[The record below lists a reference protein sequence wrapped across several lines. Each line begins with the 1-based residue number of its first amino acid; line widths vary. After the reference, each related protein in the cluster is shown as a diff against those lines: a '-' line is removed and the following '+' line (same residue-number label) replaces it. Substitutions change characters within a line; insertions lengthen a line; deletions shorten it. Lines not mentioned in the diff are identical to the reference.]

1 VTRVAYL
8 DLIGGVAGDMLMAAL
23 IDAGADAERV
33 FGALGRLDLEHP
45 APQAVEVRRGGLR
58 ALHLRGT
65 PATHQEPRTLADILA
80 ILDRGQLPSEVRSRA
95 EEVFRRLVDAEAR
108 AHGQAPASVTLHE
121 AGDDDAIFDVVG
133 VLLALADLGIDDVVC
148 SPIPLGSGGSR
159 QGFPWPGPA
168 TLELLLGLPVSG
180 PPPGSEATTPTGAA
194 LVATLATSFGDAPSM
209 VLERTGYGAGTRD
222 PSEHP
227 NLLRVLVGRR
237 TARPWK
243 VERDVRVIETNL
255 DDLSPQLVADAA
267 RALFE
272 AGALDVWQTP
282 IQMKQG
288 RLGVTLSALATGSMT
303 EAVKAAFFR
312 TTTTLGLREYA
323 VERAVLEREI
333 RVVEI
338 RGERVRVKLGRLGGE
353 VSTTM
358 PEHADLERLA
368 ERTGIPVRQLWHEA
382 IDAMDAQAIEPTMD
396 AGEATAAEPA
406 VPASEPE
413 PTESVRP

>member
-1 VTRVAYL
+1 
-8 DLIGGVAGDMLMAAL
+8 
-23 IDAGADAERV
+23 
-33 FGALGRLDLEHP
+33 
-45 APQAVEVRRGGLR
+45 
-58 ALHLRGT
+58 
-65 PATHQEPRTLADILA
+65 
-80 ILDRGQLPSEVRSRA
+80 
-95 EEVFRRLVDAEAR
+95 
-108 AHGQAPASVTLHE
+108 
-121 AGDDDAIFDVVG
+121 VG
-133 VLLALADLGIDDVVC
+133 VLFALADLGVDEVVC

-168 TLELLLGLPVSG
+168 TLELLRGLPVSG
-180 PPPGSEATTPTGAA
+180 PPPRSEATTPTGAA

-209 VLERTGYGAGTRD
+209 MLERTGYGAGTRD
-222 PSEHP
+222 PATHP
-227 NLLRVLVGRR
+227 NLLRVLVGQR

-288 RLGVTLSALATGSMT
+288 RLGVTLSALATGSLT

-333 RVVEI
+333 RVVEV
-338 RGERVRVKLGRLGGE
+338 RGERVRVKLGWLGGE

-368 ERTGIPVRQLWHEA
+368 ERIGIPVRQLWHEA
-382 IDAMDAQAIEPTMD
+382 IDAMNAQA
-396 AGEATAAEPA
+396 
-406 VPASEPE
+406 VEPE

>member
-1 VTRVAYL
+1 MTRVAYL
-8 DLIGGVAGDMLMAAL
+8 DLIGGVAGDMLLAGL
-23 IDAGADAERV
+23 IDAGANAERI
-33 FGALGRLDLEHP
+33 FGALGRLDLDHRG
-45 APQAVEVRRGGLR
+45 PQAVEVTRGGLR

-65 PATHQEPRTLADILA
+65 PATHQGSRTLADILA
-80 ILDRGQLPSEVRSRA
+80 ILDRGHLPTEIRSRA
-95 EEVFRRLVDAEAR
+95 EDVFRRLVDAEAR
-108 AHGQAPASVTLHE
+108 VHGQPPGSVTLHE

-133 VLLALADLGIDDVVC
+133 VLLGLADLGVDEVVC
-148 SPIPLGSGGSR
+148 SPVPLGSGGSR
-159 QGFPWPGPA
+159 DGFPWPGPA
-168 TLELLLGLPVSG
+168 TLELLRGLPVNG
-180 PPPGSEATTPTGAA
+180 PPPRSEATTPTGAA

-222 PSEHP
+222 PAEHP

-288 RLGVTLSALATGSMT
+288 RLGVTLSALATGPMA

-312 TTTTLGLREYA
+312 TTTTLGLREYG
-323 VERAVLEREI
+323 VDRAVLEREI
-333 RVVEI
+333 RFVEV
-338 RGERVRVKLGRLGGE
+338 RGERVRVKLGRLGDE

-358 PEHADLERLA
+358 PEHADLVRVSEQ
-368 ERTGIPVRQLWHEA
+368 TGIPVRQLWQEA
-382 IDAMDAQAIEPTMD
+382 IRALGVEGSEPPPG
-396 AGEATAAEPA
+396 ASEQPLG
-406 VPASEPE
+406 ASEPTE
-413 PTESVRP
+413 PVRP

>member
-33 FGALGRLDLEHP
+33 FGALGRLDLDHA
-45 APQAVEVRRGGLR
+45 APQAVEVTRGGLR

-80 ILDRGQLPSEVRSRA
+80 ILDRGHLPSEIRSRA
-95 EEVFRRLVDAEAR
+95 EDVFRRLVEAEAR
-108 AHGQAPASVTLHE
+108 VHGQPPGSVTLHE

-133 VLLALADLGIDDVVC
+133 VLLALADLGVDEVIC
-148 SPIPLGSGGSR
+148 SPVPLGSGASR

-168 TLELLLGLPVSG
+168 TLELLRGLPVSG
-180 PPPGSEATTPTGAA
+180 PPPRSEATTPTGAA

-209 VLERTGYGAGTRD
+209 LLERTGYGAGTRD
-222 PSEHP
+222 PAEHP
-227 NLLRVLVGRR
+227 NLLRVLVGEL
-237 TARPWK
+237 TALPWK
-243 VERDVRVIETNL
+243 VEHDVRVIETNL

-288 RLGVTLSALATGSMT
+288 RLGVTLSALASGSAS
-303 EAVKAAFFR
+303 EAVKTALFR

-323 VERAVLEREI
+323 VDRAVLEREI
-333 RVVEI
+333 RIVEI
-338 RGERVRVKLGRLGGE
+338 RGERIRVKLGWLGGE
-353 VSTTM
+353 VTTTM

-382 IDAMDAQAIEPTMD
+382 IAAMNSE
-396 AGEATAAEPA
+396 AG
-406 VPASEPE
+406 EPE
-413 PTESVRP
+413 PTEPVRP

>member
-1 VTRVAYL
+1 MTRVAYL

-23 IDAGADAERV
+23 IDAGADAERL
-33 FGALGRLDLEHP
+33 FTAIARLDLEHRG
-45 APQAVEVRRGGLR
+45 PQAVEVTRGGLR
-58 ALHLRGT
+58 ALHLSGT
-65 PATHQEPRTLADILA
+65 PATHQPPRTLADILT
-80 ILDRGQLPSEVRSRA
+80 IIDRGHLPSEIRSRA
-95 EEVFRRLVDAEAR
+95 EGVFRRLVDAEAR
-108 AHGQAPASVTLHE
+108 AHGQPPASVTLHE

-133 VLLALADLGIDDVVC
+133 VLLALADLQIDEVVC
-148 SPIPLGSGGSR
+148 SPVPLGSGGSR

-168 TLELLLGLPVSG
+168 TLELLRGLPVSG
-180 PPPGSEATTPTGAA
+180 PPPRSEATTPTGAA
-194 LVATLATSFGDAPSM
+194 LVVTLATSFGDPPSM

-222 PSEHP
+222 PAEHP
-227 NLLRVLVGRR
+227 NLLRVLIGQR
-237 TARPWK
+237 TASPWM

-267 RALFE
+267 RALFD

-282 IQMKQG
+282 IQMKRG
-288 RLGVTLSALATGSMT
+288 RLGVTLSALAAGSASGAIKM
-303 EAVKAAFFR
+303 AFFR

-323 VERAVLEREI
+323 VERAVLEREV
-333 RVVEI
+333 RVAEV

-382 IDAMDAQAIEPTMD
+382 IGAVDAQEHDPTIPAPEAADEPT
-396 AGEATAAEPA
+396 GPA
-406 VPASEPE
+406 PEPE
-413 PTESVRP
+413 PIEPVKP

>member
-23 IDAGADAERV
+23 LDAGADAERV
-33 FGALGRLDLEHP
+33 FGALGRLDLEHR
-45 APQAVEVRRGGLR
+45 APQAVEVTRGGLR

-65 PATHQEPRTLADILA
+65 PATHQGPRTIADILA
-80 ILDRGQLPSEVRSRA
+80 ILDRGQLPSTVRSGA
-95 EEVFRRLVDAEAR
+95 ADVFRRLVDAEAR
-108 AHGQAPASVTLHE
+108 AHGQPPGSVRLHE

-133 VLLALADLGIDDVVC
+133 VLLALADLGVDDVVC
-148 SPIPLGSGGSR
+148 SPVPMGSGGSR
-159 QGFPWPGPA
+159 GFPWPGPA
-168 TLELLLGLPVSG
+168 TLELLRGLPVSG
-180 PPPGSEATTPTGAA
+180 PPPRSEATTPTGAA

-222 PSEHP
+222 PAEHP
-227 NLLRVLVGRR
+227 NLLRVLIGQR
-237 TARPWK
+237 TARPWM

-288 RLGVTLSALATGSMT
+288 RLGVTLSALATASMA
-303 EAVKAAFFR
+303 EAVKLAFFR

-323 VERAVLEREI
+323 VDRAVLEREI
-333 RVVEI
+333 RVVEV

-358 PEHADLERLA
+358 PEHADLEHLA
-368 ERTGIPVRQLWHEA
+368 ERTGIPIRQLWHEA
-382 IDAMDAQAIEPTMD
+382 IGAVDVQTGEAPLEAPEAKRDEPTFP
-396 AGEATAAEPA
+396 AA
-406 VPASEPE
+406 EPE
-413 PTESVRP
+413 PTEPVRP

>member
-1 VTRVAYL
+1 MTRVAYL
-8 DLIGGVAGDMLMAAL
+8 DLIGGVAGDMLLAGL
-23 IDAGADAERV
+23 IDAGANAERI
-33 FGALGRLDLEHP
+33 FGALGRLDLDHRG
-45 APQAVEVRRGGLR
+45 PQAVEVTRGGLR

-65 PATHQEPRTLADILA
+65 PATHQGSRTLADILA
-80 ILDRGQLPSEVRSRA
+80 ILDRGHLPTEIRSRA
-95 EEVFRRLVDAEAR
+95 EDVFRRLVDAEAR
-108 AHGQAPASVTLHE
+108 VHGQPAGSVTLHE

-133 VLLALADLGIDDVVC
+133 VLLGLADLGVDEVVC
-148 SPIPLGSGGSR
+148 SPVPLGSGGSR
-159 QGFPWPGPA
+159 DGFPWPGPA
-168 TLELLLGLPVSG
+168 TLELLRGLPVSG
-180 PPPGSEATTPTGAA
+180 PPPRSEATTPTGAA

-222 PSEHP
+222 PAEHP
-227 NLLRVLVGRR
+227 NLLRVLVGQR

-243 VERDVRVIETNL
+243 VEPDVRVIETNL

-288 RLGVTLSALATGSMT
+288 RLGVTLSALAAGSMA

-323 VERAVLEREI
+323 VDRAVLEREI
-333 RVVEI
+333 RFVEV
-338 RGERVRVKLGRLGGE
+338 RGERVRVKLGRLGDE

-358 PEHADLERLA
+358 PEHADLVRVSEQ
-368 ERTGIPVRQLWHEA
+368 TGIPVRQLWQEA
-382 IDAMDAQAIEPTMD
+382 IRALGVEGSEPPPG
-396 AGEATAAEPA
+396 ASEQPLG
-406 VPASEPE
+406 ASEPTE
-413 PTESVRP
+413 PVRP

>member
-1 VTRVAYL
+1 MTRVAYL

-33 FGALGRLDLEHP
+33 FGALGRLDLEHR
-45 APQAVEVRRGGLR
+45 APQAVEVTRGGLR

-65 PATHQEPRTLADILA
+65 PATHGGTRTLDDILA
-80 ILDRGQLPSEVRSRA
+80 ILDRGDLPREVRSRA
-95 EEVFRRLVDAEAR
+95 GVVFRRLVDAEAR
-108 AHGQAPASVTLHE
+108 AHGQPPGTVTLHE

-133 VLLALADLGIDDVVC
+133 VLLALADLAVDEVVC
-148 SPIPLGSGGSR
+148 SPVPLGSGGSR
-159 QGFPWPGPA
+159 DGFPWPGPA
-168 TLELLLGLPVSG
+168 TLELLRGLPVSG
-180 PPPGSEATTPTGAA
+180 PPPRSEATTPTGAA

-209 VLERTGYGAGTRD
+209 VLERTGYGGGSRD
-222 PSEHP
+222 PAEHP
-227 NLLRVLVGRR
+227 NLLRVLVGQR

-243 VERDVRVIETNL
+243 VEPDVRVIETNL

-288 RLGVTLSALATGSMT
+288 RLGVTLSALAPGSMA

-333 RVVEI
+333 RIVEV
-338 RGERVRVKLGRLGGE
+338 RGERVRVKLGWLGGE

-358 PEHADLERLA
+358 PEHADLERVA
-368 ERTGIPVRQLWHEA
+368 ERTGIPVRVLWHEA
-382 IDAMDAQAIEPTMD
+382 IGAANAQTKEGPLDAP
-396 AGEATAAEPA
+396 EATEPKEPA
-406 VPASEPE
+406 
-413 PTESVRP
+413 RP

>member
-1 VTRVAYL
+1 VTRVAYF

-23 IDAGADAERV
+23 IDAGADAHRV
-33 FGALGRLDLEHP
+33 FEALARLDLEHRGP
-45 APQAVEVRRGGLR
+45 LAVEVTRGGLR

-65 PATHQEPRTLADILA
+65 PGTHQEPRTLAAILA
-80 ILDRGQLPSEVRSRA
+80 ILDRGDLPSQVRASA
-95 EEVFRRLVDAEAR
+95 EDVFRRLVDAEAR
-108 AHGQAPASVTLHE
+108 AHGRPPESVTLHE

-133 VLLALADLGIDDVVC
+133 VLLALADLGVDEVVC
-148 SPIPLGSGGSR
+148 SPVPLGSGGSR

-168 TLELLLGLPVSG
+168 TLELLRGLPVSG
-180 PPPGSEATTPTGAA
+180 PPPRSEATTPTGAA

-227 NLLRVLVGRR
+227 NLLRVLVGQR

-288 RLGVTLSALATGSMT
+288 RLGVTLSALASGSMT

-312 TTTTLGLREYA
+312 TTTTLGLREYP
-323 VERAVLEREI
+323 VDRAVLEREI
-333 RVVEI
+333 RFVEV
-338 RGERVRVKLGRLGGE
+338 RGERVRVKLGRLAGE

-368 ERTGIPVRQLWHEA
+368 ERTGVAIRQLWHEA
-382 IDAMDAQAIEPTMD
+382 MS
-396 AGEATAAEPA
+396 AAEAEA
-406 VPASEPE
+406 VEPEPE
-413 PTESVRP
+413 PTEPVRP